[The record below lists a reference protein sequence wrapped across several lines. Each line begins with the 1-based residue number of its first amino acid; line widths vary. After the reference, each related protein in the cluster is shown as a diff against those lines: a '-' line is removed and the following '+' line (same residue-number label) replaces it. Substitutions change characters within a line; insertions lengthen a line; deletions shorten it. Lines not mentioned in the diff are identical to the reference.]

1 MTTIAP
7 PAPPD
12 PVRDM
17 AEAISQVGLAETA
30 IDLLQAVRSGVD
42 IWDDQDAVACRAL
55 ERLGLVLI
63 GPPERAPSHGAMRQ
77 PFFACIISHAG
88 RVVLERALQARLRR
102 LATTPH
108 PSPRSHDDPR

>member
-1 MTTIAP
+1 MTTAAP
-7 PAPPD
+7 PIPRD
-12 PVRDM
+12 PSQEM
-17 AEAISQVGLAETA
+17 ADAIALVGLSDTA
-30 IDLLQAVRSGVD
+30 IDLLQAVRAGVD

-55 ERLGLVLI
+55 EQLGLVLI
-63 GPPERAPSHGAMRQ
+63 GPAERAPAHGAMRQ

-88 RVVLERALQARLRR
+88 RVVLERALQARLSR